1 MFDLI
6 EKSSCD
12 ICFVQETLV
21 VSDSG
26 INSLSRRWLGRSF
39 WSPANGKQGGVA
51 VLFSPRCDSQVLS
64 WRKDSL
70 GRIISILIK
79 IDNVNLNLVNIYAP
93 TNLTDRK
100 IFFDSL
106 HDFFFPS
113 AALIIGGDFNC
124 YDKAL
129 DKFGGNLSV
138 HKDYDDLKTTF
149 RLLDVWRRL
158 HPNSREFTWF
168 NSDMSIGSRLDKFLI
183 SKDLF
188 QPSFLC
194 DITPCP
200 LSDHDFVS
208 FVFDIPECI
217 KHGPGVWKLNN
228 SLLSDE
234 KFCKLIRETIL
245 EHIEFLSAFDNIQA
259 WWEFLKTS
267 IKEVSID
274 FARNKRRQLCR
285 DRVNLTN
292 RLIRLRQRLVE
303 GDDSVQP
310 LIEDTECALKSLYI
324 REFEG
329 VKIRSRAKWL
339 EEGERP
345 TRYFFK
351 LEQTRIRKSRIH
363 AIYDT
368 NGVEVSSQAEIA
380 KAHVDFYTSL
390 FSEEPIDFDKQSDLL
405 SSLTN
410 SLSADQ
416 SMLCEGQISLEEITN
431 AVKGLSSGKAP
442 GPDGLSA
449 EFYVKFWDLLGPYLV
464 RVFNSCFINSEMCDS
479 MKMSHTRVVFK
490 KGDAKNLKNWRPISL
505 LNVDYKIC
513 SKALSLRLAKVL
525 EFIVSPDQTCSVPG
539 RKITSNLHALRDIL
553 DYIDRTNETGIL
565 LSLDQEKAFDRVNRV
580 FLLNLLQRFGFGP
593 SFIRWVSTLYNGASM
608 QIIVNGWLTDP
619 VPLARGVRQ
628 GDSLSPLLYIL
639 CVETLACKIRQCSE
653 IEGFLLPGARGA
665 QYKVGLYADDTTSF
679 VKTVRSL
686 ERLFD
691 VICLYEQGS
700 GAKLNVSKTEAMW
713 LGAWRSRVDQ
723 PLGLTWVKK
732 MKILGVVFGECT
744 EQDNWQPKLT
754 KLERHINLWK
764 SRSLSL
770 IGKSLIINT
779 LGLSKLTY
787 LATVLTVP
795 KWVLGKIN
803 DLVWPFLWGSRIQT
817 VSRQSC
823 YQPAARGGLN
833 IVDFSVKAQALKLA
847 SIVGVCD
854 SGSKAFFMFKYFF
867 GSRLATFRS
876 EWSFLRD
883 NSSPSTILLTPFYST
898 CLKALTNLREILSRQ
913 DWADLQFSAKKCYR
927 ALLRKRSSPP
937 VLPRLWVP
945 FLGPGFLFE
954 RHMSL
959 VRDGFSENYKNDLLW
974 LITLRA
980 VKVRDS
986 LHSWG
991 YIASDRCAKCDL
1003 KETIDHCFLNCVRVK
1018 RVWHRFSPTLS
1029 ALLSSTFV
1037 RNCVSIFFFDW
1048 QTTNQ
1053 KNARIAR
1060 YLVKS
1065 ILYGIWKFRNK
1076 CTYFNGT
1083 ERSDAIIRYI
1093 IQDVKARINI
1103 DFFRFSL
1110 DSFKSTWESPLCSII
1125 SDLPVVTFL

>member
-1 MFDLI
+1 M
-6 EKSSCD
+6 
-12 ICFVQETLV
+12 T
-21 VSDSG
+21 
-26 INSLSRRWLGRSF
+26 
-39 WSPANGKQGGVA
+39 
-51 VLFSPRCDSQVLS
+51 
-64 WRKDSL
+64 
-70 GRIISILIK
+70 
-79 IDNVNLNLVNIYAP
+79 
-93 TNLTDRK
+93 
-100 IFFDSL
+100 
-106 HDFFFPS
+106 
-113 AALIIGGDFNC
+113 
-124 YDKAL
+124 
-129 DKFGGNLSV
+129 
-138 HKDYDDLKTTF
+138 
-149 RLLDVWRRL
+149 
-158 HPNSREFTWF
+158 
-168 NSDMSIGSRLDKFLI
+168 SRLVRFLITILFLLFLI
-183 SKDLF
+183 S
-188 QPSFLC
+188 QR
-194 DITPCP
+194 
-200 LSDHDFVS
+200 
-208 FVFDIPECI
+208 CI

-234 KFCKLIRETIL
+234 KFCGLIRETIL
-245 EHIEFLSAFDNIQA
+245 EHIEFLSAFESIQA
-259 WWEFLKTS
+259 WWDFFKTS
-267 IKEVSID
+267 IKEVSIS

-292 RLIRLRQRLVE
+292 RLIRLRQRLVA

-310 LIEDTECALKSLYI
+310 LIDDTECALKSLYI

-329 VKIRSRAKWL
+329 VKIRSRAEWL

-363 AIYDT
+363 AIYDA
-368 NGVEVSSQAEIA
+368 NGVEVTSQAEIA
-380 KAHVDFYTSL
+380 KAHVDFYTDL
-390 FSEEPIDFDKQSDLL
+390 FSEEAIDLDRQSDLL

-416 SMLCEGQISLEEITN
+416 SMLCEGQITLEETTN
-431 AVKGLSSGKAP
+431 AVKGLSSGKSP

-449 EFYVKFWDLLGPYLV
+449 EFYVKFWDLLGPFLV
-464 RVFNSCFINSEMCDS
+464 QVFNSCCLNSEMCDS
-479 MKMSHTRVVFK
+479 MKISHTRVVFK

-639 CVETLACKIRQCSE
+639 CVETLACKIKQCSE

-691 VICLYEQGS
+691 VIRLYEQGS

-744 EQDNWQPKLT
+744 EQDNWQPKLN
-754 KLERHINLWK
+754 KLEKHLNLWK

-817 VSRQSC
+817 VRI
-823 YQPAARGGLN
+823 P
-833 IVDFSVKAQALKLA
+833 
-847 SIVGVCD
+847 SI
-854 SGSKAFFMFKYFF
+854 
-867 GSRLATFRS
+867 L
-876 EWSFLRD
+876 
-883 NSSPSTILLTPFYST
+883 
-898 CLKALTNLREILSRQ
+898 
-913 DWADLQFSAKKCYR
+913 FSAGC
-927 ALLRKRSSPP
+927 
-937 VLPRLWVP
+937 
-945 FLGPGFLFE
+945 E
-954 RHMSL
+954 R
-959 VRDGFSENYKNDLLW
+959 G
-974 LITLRA
+974 A
-980 VKVRDS
+980 
-986 LHSWG
+986 
-991 YIASDRCAKCDL
+991 
-1003 KETIDHCFLNCVRVK
+1003 
-1018 RVWHRFSPTLS
+1018 
-1029 ALLSSTFV
+1029 
-1037 RNCVSIFFFDW
+1037 
-1048 QTTNQ
+1048 
-1053 KNARIAR
+1053 
-1060 YLVKS
+1060 
-1065 ILYGIWKFRNK
+1065 
-1076 CTYFNGT
+1076 
-1083 ERSDAIIRYI
+1083 
-1093 IQDVKARINI
+1093 
-1103 DFFRFSL
+1103 
-1110 DSFKSTWESPLCSII
+1110 
-1125 SDLPVVTFL
+1125 